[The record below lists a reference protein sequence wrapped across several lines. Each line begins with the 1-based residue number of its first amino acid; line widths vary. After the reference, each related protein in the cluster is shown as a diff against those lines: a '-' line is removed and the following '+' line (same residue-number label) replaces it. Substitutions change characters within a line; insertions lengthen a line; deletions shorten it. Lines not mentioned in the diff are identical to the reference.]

1 MHITIRLAWH
11 NNGWNGHICDE
22 PEKNTYCIGR
32 HSYPGDY
39 IKGARDL
46 DWEMQPDVKGKPCG
60 SLTSGIPACGFS
72 INAFGGEKTKAKINP
87 LHGLTKKLNLP
98 SLIFLNPQYVFGI
111 TKACIQKM

>member
-39 IKGARDL
+39 IKGSRDL
-46 DWEMQPDVKGKPCG
+46 EWELQSDVKGKPCG

-72 INAFGGEKTKAKINP
+72 INAFLLRRIAA
-87 LHGLTKKLNLP
+87 
-98 SLIFLNPQYVFGI
+98 LIF
-111 TKACIQKM
+111 